1 MGKEDSGRR
10 LTKDEKF
17 AIQRMGRF
25 WKDWLYLRDSESPD
39 YFIAVNRFHPSQ
51 TKRVRKISSYINS

>member
-1 MGKEDSGRR
+1 MGKEALGRR
-10 LTKDEKF
+10 LTRDEKY

-39 YFIAVNRFHPSQ
+39 YFIAVIREYDIDH
-51 TKRVRKISSYINS
+51 